1 MFPVDRLTFFANPH
15 FCIMAKPFF
24 EDDYAVIEFDE
35 TIPCVKLTLRGVP
48 RGSEHYQLVQARRL
62 ELMEQEVR
70 NYPKL
75 HMLTDST
82 TAGPVLDEDVSHFK
96 NDVMPAMEKAG
107 IRYLAI
113 VVPTNKFTQLTIR
126 EMTQDADVMKVRYF
140 ETLRD
145 ARQWLR
151 RMTVL

>member
-1 MFPVDRLTFFANPH
+1 MT
-15 FCIMAKPFF
+15 KPFF
-24 EDDYAVIEFDE
+24 EDEYAVIEFDE
-35 TIPCVKLTLRGVP
+35 TIPCVKVTLKGVP
-48 RGSEHYQLVQARRL
+48 RGSDHYQLVQTKRL
-62 ELMEQEVR
+62 ELMAQEIK

-82 TAGPVLDEDVSHFK
+82 TAGPVLDEDITHFR
-96 NDVMPAMEKAG
+96 DEVMPAMEKAG
-107 IRYLAI
+107 VRYLAI

-145 ARQWLR
+145 AKQWLR

>member
-1 MFPVDRLTFFANPH
+1 MT
-15 FCIMAKPFF
+15 KPFF
-24 EDDYAVIEFDE
+24 EDEYAVIEFDE
-35 TIPCVKLTLRGVP
+35 TIPCVKVTLRGVP
-48 RGSEHYQLVQARRL
+48 RGSDHYQLVQAKRL
-62 ELMEQEVR
+62 ELMAQEIR

-82 TAGPVLDEDVSHFK
+82 SAGPVLDEDIMHFR
-96 NDVMPAMEKAG
+96 DQVMPAMVKAG
-107 IRYLAI
+107 VRFLAI

-126 EMTQDADVMKVRYF
+126 EMTQEADIMKVRYF

-145 ARQWLR
+145 AKQWLR

>member
-1 MFPVDRLTFFANPH
+1 
-15 FCIMAKPFF
+15 MAKPFF
-24 EDDYAVIEFDE
+24 EDEYALIEFDE
-35 TIPCVKLTLRGVP
+35 TIPCVKVTLRGVP
-48 RGSEHYQLVQARRL
+48 KGSEHYQLVQAKRL
-62 ELMEQEVR
+62 ELMTQEVR

-82 TAGPVLDEDVSHFK
+82 TAGPVLDEDISYFK
-96 NDVMPAMEKAG
+96 DEVMPAMEKAG
-107 IRYLAI
+107 VRYLAI

-140 ETLRD
+140 DSLRD
-145 ARQWLR
+145 AKQWLR

>member
-1 MFPVDRLTFFANPH
+1 
-15 FCIMAKPFF
+15 MAKPFF
-24 EDDYAVIEFDE
+24 EDEYAVIEFDE
-35 TIPCVKLTLRGVP
+35 TIPCVKVTLRGVP
-48 RGSEHYQLVQARRL
+48 RGSDHYQYVQAKRL
-62 ELMEQEVR
+62 ELMAQEVR

-82 TAGPVLDEDVSHFK
+82 TAGPVLDEDVTYFK

-126 EMTQDADVMKVRYF
+126 EMTQDAEVMKVRYF
-140 ETLRD
+140 DSLRD
-145 ARQWLR
+145 AKQWLR
-151 RMTVL
+151 RMTIL

>member
-1 MFPVDRLTFFANPH
+1 
-15 FCIMAKPFF
+15 MAKPFF

>member
-1 MFPVDRLTFFANPH
+1 MS
-15 FCIMAKPFF
+15 KPFF
-24 EDDYAVIEFDE
+24 EDEYAVIEFDE
-35 TIPCVKLTLRGVP
+35 TIPCVKVTLRGVP
-48 RGSEHYQLVQARRL
+48 RGSDHYQLVQAKRL
-62 ELMEQEVR
+62 ELMSQEIR

-75 HMLTDST
+75 HMLTDSSA
-82 TAGPVLDEDVSHFK
+82 AGPVLDEDIIYFR
-96 NDVMPAMEKAG
+96 DEVMPVMEKSG
-107 IRYLAI
+107 VRYLAI

>member
-1 MFPVDRLTFFANPH
+1 
-15 FCIMAKPFF
+15 MAKPFF
-24 EDDYAVIEFDE
+24 EDEYAVIEFDE
-35 TIPCVKLTLRGVP
+35 SIPCVKLTLRGVP
-48 RGSEHYQLVQARRL
+48 KGSEHYQQVQSKRL
-62 ELMEQEVR
+62 ELMAQQVR

-82 TAGPVLDEDVSHFK
+82 TAGPVLDEDVRYFK
-96 NDVMPAMEKAG
+96 DEVMPAMEKGG

-140 ETLRD
+140 ESLRE
-145 ARQWLR
+145 AKQWLR
-151 RMTVL
+151 RMTIL

>member
-1 MFPVDRLTFFANPH
+1 MT
-15 FCIMAKPFF
+15 KPFF

-35 TIPCVKLTLRGVP
+35 TIPCIKVTLRGVP
-48 RGSEHYQLVQARRL
+48 KSSEHYQLVQAKRL
-62 ELMEQEVR
+62 ELMAAQIG

-75 HMLTDST
+75 HMLTDSS
-82 TAGPVLDEDVSHFK
+82 TAGPVLDEDIGYFK
-96 NDVMPAMEKAG
+96 DEVMPAMEKAG

-140 ETLRD
+140 DSLRD
-145 ARQWLR
+145 AKQWLR

>member
-1 MFPVDRLTFFANPH
+1 
-15 FCIMAKPFF
+15 MAKPFF
-24 EDDYAVIEFDE
+24 EDEYAVIEFDE
-35 TIPCVKLTLRGVP
+35 TIPCVKMTLRGVP
-48 RGSEHYQLVQARRL
+48 RGSDHYQEVQAKRL

-75 HMLTDST
+75 HMLTDSS
-82 TAGPVLDEDVSHFK
+82 TAGPVLDEDVTYFK

-140 ETLRD
+140 DSVRD
-145 ARQWLR
+145 AKQWLR